1 VVLSKSKFLVPIFV
15 PPTILGL
22 VHAVSRSKMAAV
34 GILAFAKIAFE
45 SALMSKICMP
55 LALSTDTRV
64 EWRVHDECDEKIGG
78 IHFRWYH

>member
-1 VVLSKSKFLVPIFV
+1 
-15 PPTILGL
+15 
-22 VHAVSRSKMAAV
+22 MAAV